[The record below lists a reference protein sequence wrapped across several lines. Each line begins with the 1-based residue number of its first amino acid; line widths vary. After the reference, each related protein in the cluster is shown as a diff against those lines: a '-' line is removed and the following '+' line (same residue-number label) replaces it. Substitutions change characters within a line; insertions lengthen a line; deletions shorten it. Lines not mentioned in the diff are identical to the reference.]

1 MAVLQVYQADL
12 LKELDHG
19 EGISPEV
26 VQELCWATDLA
37 LCLNKQ
43 TACAIGRS
51 MAALVTMEQ
60 HLWLNLIL
68 TP

>member
-19 EGISPEV
+19 EGIGPEA
-26 VQELCWATDLA
+26 VQELRWATDLA
-37 LCLNKQ
+37 LCVTKQ
-43 TACAIGRS
+43 MACAIGRS

-60 HLWLNLIL
+60 HLWPNLIL
-68 TP
+68 MP

>member
-12 LKELDHG
+12 LKQLDHG
-19 EGISPEV
+19 EGISLDA
-26 VQELCWATDLA
+26 VQELRWDIA

-51 MAALVTMEQ
+51 MAALLTIEQ
-60 HLWLNLIL
+60 HLWLDLIL